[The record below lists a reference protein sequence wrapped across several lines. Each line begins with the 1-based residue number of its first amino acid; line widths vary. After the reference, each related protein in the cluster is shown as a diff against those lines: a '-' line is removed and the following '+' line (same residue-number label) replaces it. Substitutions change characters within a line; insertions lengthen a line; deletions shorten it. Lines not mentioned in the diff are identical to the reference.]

1 MERIATDPP
10 RVTCGD
16 TAKIALFGEFYH
28 VWTASGEPTGS
39 TGSETDPM
47 AAMAQDRLAVLSP
60 GDRLAI
66 LLNGL
71 EGFPPEDVAE
81 IMALP
86 GPKAA

>member
-1 MERIATDPP
+1 
-10 RVTCGD
+10 
-16 TAKIALFGEFYH
+16 
-28 VWTASGEPTGS
+28 
-39 TGSETDPM
+39 M